1 MTYGKSD
8 VSGVGGWLAVFLV
21 TFAVILPLAP
31 IVVIV
36 RGLLGHPA
44 ALALPGLPGWMSY
57 RLVSITCCAAQVM
70 LCWLVTWR
78 LFRVRRWSSV
88 RFAIVG
94 MLLVAPG
101 FVVLDM
107 VAATVFFGVPVD
119 ALPRTYALGMM
130 RAAGYCVIWI
140 SYFLRS
146 RRVANTYPRSVEEQ
160 RLAAVFA

>member
-1 MTYGKSD
+1 MTYGKSE
-8 VSGVGGWLAVFLV
+8 VSGVGGWLAIFLV
-21 TFAVILPLAP
+21 TFALILPVAP

-36 RGLLGHPA
+36 RGVLGHPA
-44 ALALPGLPGWMSY
+44 GLVLPGLPGWLSY

-107 VAATVFFGVPVD
+107 VAATVFFGLPVD
-119 ALPRTYALGMM
+119 ALPRAYASGMA
-130 RAAGYCVIWI
+130 RAAAYSVIWI
-140 SYFLRS
+140 TYFLRS
-146 RRVANTYPRSVEEQ
+146 QRVANTYPRPNDED
-160 RLAAVFA
+160 RLTAVFS